1 MTERHVEVP
10 DYEPGGPLRFAWAEG
25 FRIEVDASAG
35 EVVVRANSAGLVS
48 LAQHCLTL
56 AQAAVPA
63 GSHLHLTDS
72 VELEPG
78 SGDLIIERAADDE
91 D

>member
-1 MTERHVEVP
+1 MTEQRVTVP
-10 DYEPGGPLRFAWAEG
+10 AYEPGGALRFAWAEG
-25 FRIEVDASAG
+25 FRIEVGASAG
-35 EVVVRANSAGLVS
+35 EVVIRANSAGLVS

-78 SGDLIIERAADDE
+78 SGDLIIERAPEGD
-91 D
+91 

>member
-1 MTERHVEVP
+1 MTERHVTVP
-10 DYEPGGPLRFAWAEG
+10 DYEPGGALRFAWAEG

-35 EVVVRANSAGLVS
+35 EVVIRANSAGLVS

-78 SGDLIIERAADDE
+78 SGDLIIERAPEQD
-91 D
+91 

>member
-1 MTERHVEVP
+1 MTERRVTVA
-10 DYEPGGPLRFAWAEG
+10 DYQPGGSLRFAWAEG
-25 FRIEVDASAG
+25 FRIEIDAAAG
-35 EVVVRANSAGLVS
+35 EVVVRANTAGLVS

-56 AQAAVPA
+56 AQADVPP

-78 SGDLIIERAADDE
+78 SGDLIIERAPDQS
-91 D
+91 